1 MATNGETKAPSSGS
15 LVDASGYKFSEK
27 DTKPG
32 KIRLK
37 KSVKLGKKKGDDAP
51 DSPGSSPILP
61 EIDEKTMAAF
71 PTGKPREEDHLETVI
86 CKTCKRPVL
95 KQNAVEHIRGCIR
108 AKQEK
113 ARRKKEARDAANRA
127 KAGDKDGDEDAAGG
141 DGDDSMKGQKSAKK
155 SAVKGM
161 AEDGT
166 KKGKKRKTE
175 GEDDKDKEPKKKKKK
190 EEPKP
195 KVPKPKG
202 PVDVEKQCGVTLPNG
217 AQCARSLTC
226 KSHSMGAKRAVPGR
240 SLPYDMLLQAYQKKN
255 QARQQKAAIDANA
268 PLQDDMENNGPV
280 DSDEEKDAV
289 MAAITRSHPQPIITH
304 TLISTKKKYQY
315 VRIKEMLSHALG
327 GARGGGLFS
336 TGDSNTASNDG
347 NLFAP
352 VDDVVMASPV
362 IASADNTTDVDNTTP
377 AEPELADQF
386 RREVATLLGRNNLNF
401 PGAQPVSFSNKHLL
415 ELQRQ
420 DYYVCEKTDGI
431 RCLMYFAR
439 GDPDSEAPEIHYLI
453 DRKNDYRY
461 VPGLHFPLP
470 NDESFQSYHVD
481 TLVDGELVN
490 DTYEDGTQQLK
501 YLVFDCLVLDGQS
514 LMHRTLDKRLAYFK
528 EKVLKP
534 YNALYQ
540 RFPEEKQHRV
550 FAVEDKST
558 QFSYGIEMMFREI
571 IPKVKK
577 IHGNDGLIFTC
588 RSTPYRIGT
597 DEHILKWKP
606 PAENTID
613 FRMRLEFPVL
623 EPDTD
628 DEAEGISEP
637 YTDYDAMPIFH
648 LFVMLNS
655 NEYRHFA
662 EMFVTPSEWEEL
674 KALGLPLDDTIV
686 ECSKDEHNR
695 WRYHR
700 LRDDKA
706 DANHISTV
714 EKVLESIQDRVT
726 EEDLIRAAPAIK
738 AAWKKRQAQMASEDE
753 ERKRRA
759 RQAPPHANGNG
770 VKRKFEDS

>member
-1 MATNGETKAPSSGS
+1 MATNGETKAPLSGS

-32 KIRLK
+32 KIKLK

-127 KAGDKDGDEDAAGG
+127 KAGDNGDEDAAGG

-268 PLQDDMENNGPV
+268 PLQDDIDNNGPV

-336 TGDSNTASNDG
+336 TGDSNTTSNDG

-352 VDDVVMASPV
+352 MDDVVMTSPV
-362 IASADNTTDVDNTTP
+362 ITSADNTADVDSATP
-377 AEPELADQF
+377 AP
-386 RREVATLLGRNNLNF
+386 VA
-401 PGAQPVSFSNKHLL
+401 
-415 ELQRQ
+415 
-420 DYYVCEKTDGI
+420 
-431 RCLMYFAR
+431 
-439 GDPDSEAPEIHYLI
+439 
-453 DRKNDYRY
+453 
-461 VPGLHFPLP
+461 
-470 NDESFQSYHVD
+470 
-481 TLVDGELVN
+481 
-490 DTYEDGTQQLK
+490 
-501 YLVFDCLVLDGQS
+501 
-514 LMHRTLDKRLAYFK
+514 
-528 EKVLKP
+528 
-534 YNALYQ
+534 
-540 RFPEEKQHRV
+540 
-550 FAVEDKST
+550 
-558 QFSYGIEMMFREI
+558 
-571 IPKVKK
+571 KK
-577 IHGNDGLIFTC
+577 L
-588 RSTPYRIGT
+588 S
-597 DEHILKWKP
+597 
-606 PAENTID
+606 
-613 FRMRLEFPVL
+613 
-623 EPDTD
+623 
-628 DEAEGISEP
+628 IS
-637 YTDYDAMPIFH
+637 
-648 LFVMLNS
+648 
-655 NEYRHFA
+655 
-662 EMFVTPSEWEEL
+662 
-674 KALGLPLDDTIV
+674 
-686 ECSKDEHNR
+686 
-695 WRYHR
+695 
-700 LRDDKA
+700 
-706 DANHISTV
+706 
-714 EKVLESIQDRVT
+714 
-726 EEDLIRAAPAIK
+726 
-738 AAWKKRQAQMASEDE
+738 AS
-753 ERKRRA
+753 
-759 RQAPPHANGNG
+759 
-770 VKRKFEDS
+770 S

>member
-362 IASADNTTDVDNTTP
+362 IASADNTADVDNTTP

>member
-15 LVDASGYKFSEK
+15 LVDASGYKFAEK

-268 PLQDDMENNGPV
+268 PLQDDMDNNGPV

-336 TGDSNTASNDG
+336 TGDSNTTSNDG

-352 VDDVVMASPV
+352 VDDVVMAS
-362 IASADNTTDVDNTTP
+362 P